1 MPEPK
6 AALIRACRSRR
17 AGSRKSLSGGMP
29 ESFSAGTG
37 ISPRILIGA
46 AGRKAS
52 EFSAGTGISPHFH
65 PDAVCLA
72 KKLYGIHTE
81 ENRLPALDRI
91 GMCFAGLL
99 ESGNYKIVK
108 SHQFVMGLLQTEY
121 CFLPRLCLIILFRRL
136 TNRQE
141 HGGIICQD

>member
-37 ISPRILIGA
+37 ISPRILIGRRQK
-46 AGRKAS
+46 GIRV
-52 EFSAGTGISPHFH
+52 FRGHRNQSALPSG
-65 PDAVCLA
+65 C
-72 KKLYGIHTE
+72 
-81 ENRLPALDRI
+81 RLPGEETVWNPYRGKPASGTRQV

-99 ESGNYKIVK
+99 ESGNHKIVK

>member
-29 ESFSAGTG
+29 ES
-37 ISPRILIGA
+37 
-46 AGRKAS
+46 
-52 EFSAGTGISPHFH
+52 FSAGTGISPHFH

-99 ESGNYKIVK
+99 ESGNHKIVK